1 MENLPLELQDN
12 ISETIIESVRNDRDQ
27 LELLVLD
34 LTKIIST
41 TEQDLNKIK
50 NKSFIKRVCSRI
62 SGETGRLERQTTY
75 SILEMQN
82 IARECLNIVH
92 KRQIL
97 GFMFLQYLKN
107 EIDSL
112 YRLNDKTKDQ
122 LLSFIDYT
130 LKFEKIHEADISLL
144 KWERGLDYEEIKT
157 KIDSKPLRLIYLV
170 NEFYERKNCN
180 WDLDDNNLLEAILKR
195 ADLSS
200 EKKLSTRDFL
210 ETCVT
215 ELTEKKLVNR
225 LEKEIGRHIRK
236 SEYFT
241 EALKQTLPY
250 APLFSIM
257 HYFVSFSKC
266 NSNPRIIKDKLLKKL
281 FSTRKSID
289 YPFSWLDFAGQI
301 LNGIRISNTI
311 SQDTEKRIKKEEEQK
326 NREKVFTKLYNETK
340 SDISDL
346 KRNQPKAKKLAYNLL
361 KFDLKIKCTLIYS
374 VKLKDQYTNFIN
386 QKKFYDECGLE
397 CDITPIF
404 HPSVE
409 QKAIEINNEIVFL
422 FEQYISDIKP
432 ICLEFSNL
440 NVTSYEKK
448 LSEFNKLIE
457 LNISS
462 TDIDNLYRLSQTI
475 KDSIINL
482 KISLEK
488 TTNFSSSLNTLKRK
502 IQDNLDSR
510 IFPHAYYR
518 NGWSFPMIHI
528 TYFLYI
534 LKRNSFN
541 EEAGEYVRLEWEL
554 FDMQLKHDKFLKN
567 QSSQDCDPEEIR
579 KKEKILEEFQKDIK
593 KADFLLKKYGYTWE
607 ELHNKYYKPSA
618 QKKINK
624 GYNDDVSIAELLA
637 AGAIAFVLSRK

>member
-34 LTKIIST
+34 LTKIIAT

-257 HYFVSFSKC
+257 HYFVTFSKC
-266 NSNPRIIKDKLLKKL
+266 NSNPRIIKDKLLKKI

-326 NREKVFTKLYNETK
+326 NRKKVFTKLYNETK

-346 KRNQPKAKKLAYNLL
+346 KRKQPKAKKLAYNLL
-361 KFDLKIKCTLIYS
+361 KFDLKIKCTLVYS
-374 VKLKDQYTNFIN
+374 VKLNN
-386 QKKFYDECGLE
+386 QKKFYDECGL
-397 CDITPIF
+397 DISPIF

-432 ICLEFSNL
+432 ICLEISNL

-448 LSEFNKLIE
+448 LSEFNKLID

-475 KDSIINL
+475 KDAIINL
-482 KISLEK
+482 KIRLEK

-534 LKRNSFN
+534 LKSNSFN
-541 EEAGEYVRLEWEL
+541 KVTREYVSLQCEL
-554 FDMQLKHDKFLKN
+554 LGMQLMHDKFLKN

-579 KKEKILEEFQKDIK
+579 KKEKILEEFQEDIK

-607 ELHNKYYKPSA
+607 ELHNKYYKPSPLE
-618 QKKINK
+618 KFNK
-624 GYNDDVSIAELLA
+624 GNNDDVSFKDLLVAGA
-637 AGAIAFVLSRK
+637 AGAIAFALSRK